1 MVTKVSGLKIV
12 EIYIPKVSGLKI
24 VENYI
29 LCVPCQA
36 GLLFFRK
43 KSNKKNTFCVMIL
56 TSRPPVNFEF
66 DIFHPR
72 KIVVSKF
79 YNRVRRRNFT
89 LTFSRNR
96 A

>member
-43 KSNKKNTFCVMIL
+43 KSNKKNTFCAA
-56 TSRPPVNFEF
+56 TA
-66 DIFHPR
+66 
-72 KIVVSKF
+72 
-79 YNRVRRRNFT
+79 VRNDP
-89 LTFSRNR
+89 

>member
-56 TSRPPVNFEF
+56 
-66 DIFHPR
+66 
-72 KIVVSKF
+72 
-79 YNRVRRRNFT
+79 
-89 LTFSRNR
+89 
-96 A
+96 